1 MCKEATWWYPKL
13 LLRSQKQAHLVV
25 GLPTA
30 VHRLQLLGMLLL
42 DLALTWVQW
51 ADGEDAVY
59 PVGIPQ
65 HLQRK

>member
-1 MCKEATWWYPKL
+1 
-13 LLRSQKQAHLVV
+13 
-25 GLPTA
+25 
-30 VHRLQLLGMLLL
+30 MLLL

-51 ADGEDAVY
+51 AYGEDAVY